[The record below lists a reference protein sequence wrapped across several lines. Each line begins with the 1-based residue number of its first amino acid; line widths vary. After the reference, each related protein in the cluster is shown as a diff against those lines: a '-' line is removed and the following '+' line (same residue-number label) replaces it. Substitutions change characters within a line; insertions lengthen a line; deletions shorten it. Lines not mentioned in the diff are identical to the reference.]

1 MKPSERRA
9 MEAEKRAMREA
20 ADRERELE
28 ERAKRSR
35 RDDDVDASEYSRTS
49 TYAEYTKPAEEE
61 IEVSGD
67 GYHREGFFQSHVR
80 LITFIITVTLLLT
93 VVGPWGI
100 DKLVDSTR
108 EEIFGKDVE
117 TKSTLTLGAVQ
128 ILSDMGENMG
138 WSSLESFNYT
148 DYSFEKEGKKTI
160 VREYEIEGTTL
171 VLRVGGSSLS
181 SRPDYVRLI
190 DYFNGESINDIRRE
204 SVTAFI
210 EKYQQ

>member
-1 MKPSERRA
+1 

-20 ADRERELE
+20 AERERELE
-28 ERAKRSR
+28 ERAKKPSRNDCEDRSEHER
-35 RDDDVDASEYSRTS
+35 TNTYTEYAKPSE
-49 TYAEYTKPAEEE
+49 ED
-61 IEVSGD
+61 IEVNGD
-67 GYHREGFFQSHVR
+67 GYHREGFFHSHIR
-80 LITFIITVTLLLT
+80 LITFIITATLLLT

-117 TKSTLTLGAVQ
+117 TKSTLTLSAVQ
-128 ILSDMGENMG
+128 LLSDMGDDVG
-138 WSSLESFNYT
+138 WSSLENFNYT
-148 DYSFEKEGKKTI
+148 DYSFEKEGKTTI

-171 VLRVGGSSLS
+171 VLRVGGTSLS
-181 SRPDYVRLI
+181 ASPDYVRLI

-210 EKYQQ
+210 EKYQ